1 MALQSSGAISMNDL
15 HVEAGGSSGTTVS
28 ISDSDVRNLISKG
41 SGATASVS
49 EWYGASAMSTITST
63 GNYFQN
69 QNLPYSYYAVQFHNH
84 ISGGAVN
91 TNGQLIQSTAANAT
105 SQTPLGPESNSQPW
119 DQLVGGLSYSR
130 NWANVRFAQISFGNP
145 GQSYYLNATNSS
157 FKRTGDY
164 CELIYNGT
172 LMVTL
177 NQKYEE
183 PSGGHYNLTFYNSSV
198 TNTSLFYS
206 NNVFRNNPA
215 LWQLKYY
222 Y

>member
-28 ISDSDVRNLISKG
+28 VSDPDVRNLISKG

-49 EWYGASAMSTITST
+49 EWYGASAMSTITAT
-63 GNYFQN
+63 GDFFQN

-84 ISGGAVN
+84 QSGGSVN

-105 SQTPLGPESNSQPW
+105 SQTPLGPEANSQPW
-119 DQLVGGLSYSR
+119 DQLVGNLAYYR
-130 NWANVRFAQISFGNP
+130 NWASVRFAQVSFGNP
-145 GQSYYLNATNSS
+145 GQTYFLTAGNSS

-164 CELIYNGT
+164 CELYYNGT

-183 PSGGHYNLTFYNSSV
+183 PSGNLYNLTFYNSSV
-198 TNTSLFYS
+198 TAYSLFNS
-206 NNVFRNNPA
+206 NGVIRNNAA